1 MKHQSK
7 ITFYDIPT
15 LEEMARVFLDKYHD
29 KKHLEV
35 DIEYIAEAKL
45 GWCIMPFSSL
55 TDLHGIEAFAVRG
68 KTIYI
73 DQYLMDH
80 KERKYRFTIAEELAH
95 VILHEQLYE
104 HCTSVEEHLDIYGDI
119 KVEDY
124 WRMDRNAKYLASAII
139 LPAKNFEEKALEIYR
154 SLDRKKY
161 TTNEIIIYAIQ
172 SKLTELFNVNDIV
185 VEIRF
190 KNLGLHRKLLTL

>member
-1 MKHQSK
+1 MKNQPK
-7 ITFYDIPT
+7 IVFYDIPT
-15 LEEMARVFLDKYHD
+15 LEEIAKVFLEKYHD
-29 KKHLEV
+29 KKQLEV

-45 GWCIMPFSSL
+45 GWSIIPFSSL
-55 TDLHGIEAFAVRG
+55 TDLHGIEACALRG

-95 VILHEQLYE
+95 VVLHEQIYE
-104 HCTSVEEHLDIYGDI
+104 HCTSIEDHLDIYGEI

-124 WRMDRNAKYLASAII
+124 WRMDRNAKYLASAIL
-139 LPAKNFEEKALEIYR
+139 LPAKVFEEKALEIYR

-161 TTNEIIIYAIQ
+161 TTNEVLLYGVT
-172 SKLTELFNVNDIV
+172 SRLTELFNVNDIV